1 MPEENGPRMCYNYG
15 YYYKNNIHTKL
26 KTNISTKPK
35 TNEKVV
41 AFISDGKNKE
51 DSLIFKK

>member
-15 YYYKNNIHTKL
+15 YYYKNNI
-26 KTNISTKPK
+26 STKPK

-41 AFISDGKNKE
+41 AFISDGNNKE
-51 DSLIFKK
+51 DSLIFISKIIF